1 MKVKKG
7 RHYSLLHTFIYI
19 CIHIHIVTERLKQ
32 DLEQIEVLDVDLIMP
47 AALSMFMLHYTSF
60 VSS

>member
-7 RHYSLLHTFIYI
+7 RHYSLLHTLIYI

-32 DLEQIEVLDVDLIMP
+32 DLELIKVLDVDLIMP
-47 AALSMFMLHYTSF
+47 AALSMFMSRDTTYCF
-60 VSS
+60 